1 MSAISHQSQLDR
13 LYRRLLMQSAPVLIA
28 TIDDSQPIQIAQ
40 IRINDTP
47 EVIDN
52 VPLMQLYGL
61 SSFSTT

>member
-1 MSAISHQSQLDR
+1 VSGISHQSQLDR
-13 LYRRLLMQSAPVLIA
+13 IYRRLLMLSAPVLIA